1 MKTIQNSATTNR
13 TFRSPLLAL
22 RVWIPGAMCS
32 KCYSGHNPETQWLP
46 VVYLL
51 FQDNYLG
58 ETKDAQS
65 HPEKELSCLN
75 SSCFKH
81 GLIQDLECE
90 WSKGEKIKGC
100 SYRGTRKSTTQRNL
114 SKDWLISGFG
124 SWRWYF
130 RQNFYKLTSIQMGTG
145 ECFGKI
151 SSDK

>member
-1 MKTIQNSATTNR
+1 MKTIQNCATTNR

-32 KCYSGHNPETQWLP
+32 KCDSGHNPETQWLP
-46 VVYLL
+46 VVPFVPGQLP
-51 FQDNYLG
+51 G
-58 ETKDAQS
+58 RTKDAQS
-65 HPEKELSCLN
+65 YPEKELSCLN
-75 SSCFKH
+75 SSCFKR
-81 GLIQDLECE
+81 GWTQDLEWE
-90 WSKGEKIKGC
+90 WSRGARIKGC

-114 SKDWLISGFG
+114 SRDWLISGFG